1 MKQFFIVD
9 NSGLS
14 IFLDD
19 RYQGVEILCPGVST
33 HQEIVRS
40 VCSES
45 LRSMTIRGADGVT
58 QVVFQ
63 SHGRAFFAVFSD
75 QGESIAQLD
84 AELNL
89 LKDLLISQFGRDK
102 LMPNE
107 STPGARWKQFQFRA
121 LSTETKQM
129 FRRYC
134 FTALY
139 LTVQQPSVLLR
150 TYELLEINPEIR
162 RCIGKKLAAHVSGI
176 KNVRG
181 AVIYGGTR
189 VLEQYSPPGKSAD
202 AQLSAQDIVTLMIYV
217 HSVFRPNKLPANK
230 THVQLAKERD
240 HAAGRDAEGAEGA
253 ESAGEEEERDSA
265 EEHRESQGSEK
276 SSENTATTTTT
287 TEGTVNAEKEKE
299 VPESPRTNPTAEAHG
314 EEEKEKGQEQE
325 QRQQDDG
332 EQEQQEQRRQSLLTP
347 AKQQS
352 IPNVGKLFPTGETE
366 AQSPHGHHGAHGHAG
381 ARRWPSAELVR
392 SVNGELQVAG
402 INPSG
407 SIEFSKDWL
416 PEAFRGF
423 GQTTALYL
431 SDGKPYYVY
440 VAELTEDVFY
450 VLVLNPVRQDDA
462 EKLQQRNQVL
472 VSHVSLAD
480 YLERDYASFVAAK
493 IHSHMPMLSFV
504 QEIPGIVHFLFVDRT
519 KGIAVVPS
527 ISALHGRSFL
537 SKPAVVRLDGAGA
550 APPLA
555 GPPDADA
562 AGADEPHT
570 TEQVRKLVF
579 ELVRRAYDH
588 LAMGCTTMMLRTR
601 GFHMSYRLWLEG
613 DSVPTQLPSLDRLLA
628 NSPYATRPHPWVVSP
643 ELYTA
648 IIQASRAASCYELF
662 SVYVGTIPVAIIPNK
677 DNDLLQA
684 ISRMIGSSS

>member
-102 LMPNE
+102 LMPSE
-107 STPGARWKQFQFRA
+107 DAPGPRGKQFQFRS
-121 LSTETKQM
+121 LTTEAKQM

-162 RCIGKKLAAHVSGI
+162 CSIGKKLATHVAAI

-217 HSVFRPNKLPANK
+217 QSVFRPNKLPANK

-240 HAAGRDAEGAEGA
+240 HEAGHSEDDSRVHSDEEK
-253 ESAGEEEERDSA
+253 EEKDKEEEGKGGKEKEEMGEGKQQQHALEGSEQSA
-265 EEHRESQGSEK
+265 SESQVSGIATGAA
-276 SSENTATTTTT
+276 NTTTTTT
-287 TEGTVNAEKEKE
+287 TEETNTSPT
-299 VPESPRTNPTAEAHG
+299 PEG
-314 EEEKEKGQEQE
+314 EH
-325 QRQQDDG
+325 
-332 EQEQQEQRRQSLLTP
+332 RRQSLLTP
-347 AKQQS
+347 ARQQS
-352 IPNVGKLFPTGETE
+352 IPNVGKLFPPGEGE
-366 AQSPHGHHGAHGHAG
+366 AGPHGHHGGHGRQPE
-381 ARRWPSAELVR
+381 RRWPTMELVR
-392 SVNGELQVAG
+392 SVNGEPQVAG
-402 INPSG
+402 IKPSG
-407 SIEFSKDWL
+407 AIEFSKDWL

-431 SDGKPYYVY
+431 SDGRPYYVY

-450 VLVLNPVRQDDA
+450 VLVLNPVWQDDA
-462 EKLQQRNQVL
+462 EKRQQRNQVL
-472 VSHVSLAD
+472 LSHLSLAD

-537 SKPAVVRLDGAGA
+537 AKPTVVRLPTSSSSSSPSLSSSLFGADDGGV
-550 APPLA
+550 
-555 GPPDADA
+555 DEDA
-562 AGADEPHT
+562 ATATGEPHT

-613 DSVPTQLPSLDRLLA
+613 DSVPAQVPSLDRLLA
-628 NSPYATRPHPWVVSP
+628 GSPYAARPHPWVVSP
-643 ELYTA
+643 ELYAA

-662 SVYVGTIPVAIIPNK
+662 SVYVGSIPVATIPSK